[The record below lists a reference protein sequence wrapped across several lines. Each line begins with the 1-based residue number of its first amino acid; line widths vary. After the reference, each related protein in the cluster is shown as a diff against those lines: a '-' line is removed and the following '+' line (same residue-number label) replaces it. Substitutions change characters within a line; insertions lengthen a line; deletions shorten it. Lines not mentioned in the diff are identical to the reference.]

1 MTVAHEYSEVR
12 TTTDHAAD
20 SAALRRSRTAVD
32 QTSGGRG
39 EELEP
44 SAEAL
49 SARPRAVVF
58 QLAAALSRPWIG
70 RFRIV
75 GSGPSGYTTA
85 ASIGCQQLSS
95 QLIPVKD
102 SKPEL
107 QHD

>member
-1 MTVAHEYSEVR
+1 MQ
-12 TTTDHAAD
+12 
-20 SAALRRSRTAVD
+20 LLCAVD

-58 QLAAALSRPWIG
+58 QLGAALSRPWIG

-75 GSGPSGYTTA
+75 GFGRLGSGPSGYTTA
-85 ASIGCQQLSS
+85 ESIGCQQLSS
-95 QLIPVKD
+95 QLDPVKD

-107 QHD
+107 RPD